1 MVESLVQPADVERVL
16 ADFRDPETGRSAL
29 KFEQIH
35 NIRIADNEL
44 TLTLA
49 LTSWSL
55 PVRADVRKNLASSLQ
70 EALPQL
76 RRISIEDG
84 ILERPP
90 EKLGQIGLSAKSV
103 IAVGSGKGGVGK
115 STISAC
121 LAKGLHRMGC
131 RVGLLD
137 TDVYGPSIPHLLGL
151 SGQPQQI
158 GDKIEP
164 IDDQGM
170 PVMSIGFVV
179 PADQAIVWRGP
190 MLHKYVAQ
198 FLGQTNWGDLDY
210 LVIDMPPGTGDIA
223 LSLSQLLPLTGAVVV
238 CTPQDVALLDA
249 VKSIAMFNTVKI
261 PVLGMVE
268 NMSGFI
274 CPDCEKQHDI
284 FGTGGARLRAQKSGI
299 PFLGTVP
306 INIQIRTHG
315 DGGSIGGLFDDP
327 VVAPY
332 LETLIHAL
340 VTNLAAKT
348 EQEPRQPSLPILG

>member
-1 MVESLVQPADVERVL
+1 MVESLVQPADIERAL
-16 ADFRDPETGRSAL
+16 AKFPDPETGRSAL
-29 KFEQIH
+29 KFKQIQ
-35 NIRIADNEL
+35 NIRLHDNQL

-55 PVRADVRKNLASSLQ
+55 PVRADIRNSLESTLRSSV
-70 EALPQL
+70 PQL
-76 RRISIEDG
+76 RSITIEDG
-84 ILERPP
+84 MLERPP

-115 STISAC
+115 STIAAC
-121 LAKGLHRMGC
+121 MAKGLHRAGC

-151 SGQPQQI
+151 SGQPQQV

-210 LVIDMPPGTGDIA
+210 LLIDMPPGTGDIA

-268 NMSGFI
+268 NMSGFV
-274 CPDCEKQHDI
+274 CPECEKQYDI
-284 FGTGGARLRAQKSGI
+284 FGTGGARLRAQESEI
-299 PFLGTVP
+299 PFLGAVP

-315 DGGSIGGLFDDP
+315 DGGSIGSLFDDA
-327 VVAPY
+327 VVAPC
-332 LETLIHAL
+332 LETLIHSL
-340 VTNLAAKT
+340 VTNLVAKT
-348 EQEPRQPSLPILG
+348 EREPRQPSLPILG